1 MLREN
6 IITHC
11 FFTYFILH
19 YSIPWNFQHMHIEVS
34 GYVTCVSFFSQQEN
48 ATEPNKETSHR
59 LSNKVPPTILLDIL
73 ALGQQVQL
81 VVGTQ
86 STQPEPQPVSS
97 TPELNR
103 SPTGTTHT
111 HRKLFGEDTLTEKE
125 TIVDQNLNAKGIIT
139 TTATVQWIHYCSQK
153 KKGYSEARP
162 QPSVIWSCRTITTKP
177 VSKPFDCIRH
187 FSIS

>member
-1 MLREN
+1 ARGFYIIVFLGTHASGILRFLDMSPAYHFFLSRKMLLNLTRR
-6 IITHC
+6 
-11 FFTYFILH
+11 LH
-19 YSIPWNFQHMHIEVS
+19 TDYLTRVYKLIVLYS
-34 GYVTCVSFFSQQEN
+34 
-48 ATEPNKETSHR
+48 
-59 LSNKVPPTILLDIL
+59 
-73 ALGQQVQL
+73 QQVQL

-153 KKGYSEARP
+153 KKGYSEAL
-162 QPSVIWSCRTITTKP
+162 
-177 VSKPFDCIRH
+177 SKLT
-187 FSIS
+187 

>member
-1 MLREN
+1 MPFSAFVYFQLHSMTF
-6 IITHC
+6 TH
-11 FFTYFILH
+11 
-19 YSIPWNFQHMHIEVS
+19 
-34 GYVTCVSFFSQQEN
+34 QQN
-48 ATEPNKETSHR
+48 HR
-59 LSNKVPPTILLDIL
+59 LLPRKMLLNLTRRLHTDYLTRVYKLIVL
-73 ALGQQVQL
+73 YSQQVQL

>member
-1 MLREN
+1 MLHSMTF
-6 IITHC
+6 THQQNHRLLPRYK
-11 FFTYFILH
+11 FTFICLL
-19 YSIPWNFQHMHIEVS
+19 PVVE
-34 GYVTCVSFFSQQEN
+34 QEN

-73 ALGQQVQL
+73 ALGVYKLIVLYSQQVQL